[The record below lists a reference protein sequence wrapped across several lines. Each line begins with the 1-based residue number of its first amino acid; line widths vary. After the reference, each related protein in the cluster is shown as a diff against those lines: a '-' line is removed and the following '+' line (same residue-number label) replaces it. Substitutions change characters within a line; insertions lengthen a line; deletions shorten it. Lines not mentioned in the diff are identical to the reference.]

1 MVQQMVA
8 AAKPKMEAA
17 IAHFTEELKTVRTG
31 RANPAM
37 LDGVMV
43 SAYGSQMPLKQV
55 ATITSPE
62 PQQLLVQPFDM
73 GLLNDIRTA
82 IMQAELGF
90 NPSDDGRTL
99 RIVIPALTAERREE
113 LVKRVGKMAEQTRIS
128 LRNIRG
134 EIWEQIQKAQKEGQI
149 SEDNRDWGRDEID
162 KLTGEFNKKVEELVK
177 EKEAEIRTV

>member
-149 SEDNRDWGRDEID
+149 SKDNRDWGRDEID